1 MSLSGLKDMS
11 MIDTPPRNRY
21 PIQTYVMERNDTIIK
36 EAIEREIA
44 RGGQVFIYTTE
55 FNQFRELLKS
65 YLN

>member
-11 MIDTPPRNRY
+11 MIETPPRNRY

-44 RGGQVFIYTTE
+44 SLIIVS
-55 FNQFRELLKS
+55 FRS
-65 YLN
+65 IT